1 MEIKYVY
8 RRRVKGERPPCYL
21 IKILSFTS
29 GFMKIPTRVSKEQ
42 RMKIGTMIQRRGLVI
57 YVVVSDGSSIE
68 RIPNECPNRRAY
80 LHRKCKQKRSVSSDW
95 NDVSH
100 NFRSLGLPRRF
111 PRIKSALRGRLYD
124 NVFDR
129 YFRRIWMD
137 TPEEKR
143 DRCTYLNC
151 LWFCMYNNEC
161 FRDRVLTWIK
171 KENIFSKTYVF
182 VPIVMWSH
190 WYLLIMCHFGES
202 LKSGTRTPC
211 MLLLDSLR
219 ALDPMRLEPLIRSF
233 VVDIFETQDRH
244 ENIS

>member
-1 MEIKYVY
+1 
-8 RRRVKGERPPCYL
+8 
-21 IKILSFTS
+21 
-29 GFMKIPTRVSKEQ
+29 
-42 RMKIGTMIQRRGLVI
+42 
-57 YVVVSDGSSIE
+57 
-68 RIPNECPNRRAY
+68 
-80 LHRKCKQKRSVSSDW
+80 
-95 NDVSH
+95 
-100 NFRSLGLPRRF
+100 
-111 PRIKSALRGRLYD
+111 
-124 NVFDR
+124 
-129 YFRRIWMD
+129 MD

-244 ENIS
+244 ENIKLINDIPLLVPEVAMSSSMNVYK